1 MFSPML
7 YIFSER
13 EGSGQVFRKGNGKKK
28 GKEKIKDIIYNGA
41 TLKDSVLGHLC
52 SYFVRAIAEVKT
64 ANSRTA
70 LVLILLMA
78 AATLF

>member
-7 YIFSER
+7 YIFFQR
-13 EGSGQVFRKGNGKKK
+13 EKGADRFSKK
-28 GKEKIKDIIYNGA
+28 GMKKVRDIKNKDIVYNGA